1 MDSRSIRQQIY
12 DKIRETSK
20 DEYVLQEMKRLGFW
34 KKNENQPELS
44 EQLIKQEGEL
54 QRTLNELLAEKNKY
68 ADKEQLLREIR
79 QQRMKASKEKREQ
92 TRAKKEQLRI
102 EKAAQWQISKE
113 KDILFLGED
122 VSGGLNNTENNAA
135 QLSQFN
141 LPGFNDVASLAAAI
155 GITISDLKFLSY
167 YRKVSTTS
175 HYKRFSLPKKSGGYR
190 TISAPMPR
198 LKSLQHWILNNILIK
213 IPTHHAANGFVAN
226 RSIMTNANNHIGKK
240 TVVNVDLKNFFPTV
254 NYKRVKGVFSTLGYS
269 EQIATILA
277 LLCTEPERD
286 EMELDGKTY
295 HVANG
300 ERFLPQGAPTS
311 PAITNIICYKLD
323 VRLEGVARQLEF
335 SYTRYADDLS
345 FSTNETGSEDK
356 NLVQQLLWRVEKVVK
371 EEGFTVHP
379 DKVKVMGQ
387 GTRQEVTGI
396 VVNKKPGINRQTLH
410 RFRALIHQINQ
421 SGIEGKVW
429 KGNNHIVS
437 EMVGYANF
445 IIQVKPEQGTKLKTA
460 LLQAFKKHNIQTEI
474 FSSPPKF
481 TKQSES
487 KNNDRPPAENK
498 DWWNV
503 L

>member
-1 MDSRSIRQQIY
+1 MDSRSTRQQIY

-34 KKNENQPELS
+34 KKNDNQPELP

-92 TRAKKEQLRI
+92 TKAKKEEARLER
-102 EKAAQWQISKE
+102 AAKWKVSRE
-113 KDILFLGED
+113 KDILFLGEE
-122 VSGGLNNTENNAA
+122 VSGGLNNTDNNAGKLA
-135 QLSQFN
+135 KYDLPEFTNIESLSE
-141 LPGFNDVASLAAAI
+141 AI

-167 YRKVSTTS
+167 HRKVSTTS

-198 LKSLQHWILNNILIK
+198 LKSLQHWILNNILVK
-213 IPTHHAANGFVAN
+213 IPTHNAANGFVSD
-226 RSIMTNANNHIGKK
+226 RSIMTNAINHIGKK
-240 TVVNVDLKNFFPTV
+240 TVVNVDLKNFFPTIH
-254 NYKRVKGVFSTLGYS
+254 YKRVKGVFTSLGYS
-269 EQIATILA
+269 EQIATLFA
-277 LLCTEPERD
+277 LVCTEPVRD

-323 VRLEGVARQLEF
+323 TRLEGVAKQLQF

-356 NLVQQLLWRVEKVVK
+356 NLIQQLLWRVHKVVK
-371 EEGFTVHP
+371 EESFTVHP

-421 SGIEGKVW
+421 SGIEGKSW

-445 IIQVKPEQGTKLKTA
+445 IMQVKPEHGAKLKTA
-460 LLQAFKKHNIQTEI
+460 LLQALSKHNIQTEI
-474 FSSPPKF
+474 FSKLVKSNK
-481 TKQSES
+481 SEN
-487 KNNDRPPAENK
+487 NNDAPPTENK